1 MPASELLE
9 VPVAQLLI
17 RDLDTAVKEGLRM
30 RAAQHGVSME
40 AEARRI
46 LAEAIRPPR
55 PPRIDV
61 VRAHLD
67 PSVGVELELPVRDDL
82 PREIRL

>member
-1 MPASELLE
+1 
-9 VPVAQLLI
+9 VAQLLI
-17 RDLDTAVKEGLRM
+17 RNLDVDVKEGLRTQ
-30 RAAQHGVSME
+30 AARHGVSME
-40 AEARRI
+40 TEARRI

-67 PSVGVELELPVRDDL
+67 PSLDVELELPARHDL